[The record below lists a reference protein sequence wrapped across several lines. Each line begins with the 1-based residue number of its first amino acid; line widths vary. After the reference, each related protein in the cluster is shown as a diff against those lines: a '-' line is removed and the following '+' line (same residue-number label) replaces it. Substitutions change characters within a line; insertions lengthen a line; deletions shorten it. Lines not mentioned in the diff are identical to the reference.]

1 MRKLATFAGPQ
12 QVPSMS
18 LECPTAGQGQ
28 AQTLQKAKLHKVMI
42 ADDLAREL
50 RQIQPPHRQTYS
62 LSTLVYE
69 ALWAVV
75 MVDTVGVDGCA
86 TLGKTDRNRFAVVP
100 APPEQCGSGGE
111 VFTSIEKKKED
122 KKTSCGKNSRVK
134 AKYTDEFERFWTVW
148 TSSPL
153 LANQSKKAAFTKHWE
168 DACADVG
175 PQKLLE
181 AAQAAVNEQVQRIQ
195 AGGEPLML
203 PDCFRWLREE
213 RYQHYLDKTTTV
225 TIQPK
230 LTSDSQKDWRQK
242 QEEDARA
249 LAATKARYGISD

>member
-1 MRKLATFAGPQ
+1 
-12 QVPSMS
+12 MS
-18 LECPTAGQGQ
+18 LECPMAVRQE
-28 AQTLQKAKLHKVMI
+28 AQHGPSDVPAHYKQKQHKVMV

-50 RQIQPPHRQTYS
+50 RRLQPPHRQTYS

-75 MVDTVGVDGCA
+75 MVEKVGVDGHA
-86 TLGKTDRNRFAVVP
+86 TLGKTDGNRYAVVP
-100 APPEQCGSGGE
+100 APPEQCEEGEE

-122 KKTSCGKNSRVK
+122 KKQSCGKPSRLK
-134 AKYTDEFERFWTVW
+134 PKYTEEFERFWAVF

-175 PQKLLE
+175 AERLLE
-181 AAQAAVNEQVQRIQ
+181 AAQAAVNEQAQRVQE
-195 AGGEPLML
+195 GGEPLML

-213 RYQHYLDKTTTV
+213 RYQHYLNKPATI